1 MSNKIIELQG
11 EIARADREVERFVL
25 QIYSI
30 RTKTATSK
38 SGEKI
43 NHQLKVVESLSIRLK
58 KSMSRLLTGRIYAL
72 LPDEENHILGL
83 EYMRRRD
90 LQTGGSDDRH
100 EKPNGITKP

>member
-1 MSNKIIELQG
+1 MSNKLVELQS
-11 EIARADREVERFVL
+11 EIARADQEVERFVL

-30 RTKTATSK
+30 RTRTATSK

-43 NHQLKVVESLSIRLK
+43 NHQLKVLDSLVTRLK

-72 LPDEENHILGL
+72 LPDEENHVLGL

-90 LQTGGSDDRH
+90 LQTGGTNNGPG
-100 EKPNGITKP
+100 KPSAISL